1 MVRANLCC
9 AIALVG
15 AWIAGQAAE
24 QAPDVKAIIARSVE
38 VTDADWN
45 AAPRYDF
52 TETDRGP
59 RSTLTYDVTTI
70 RGTPYNRLI
79 MENGKPLK
87 AEDARREE
95 QKLERTVA
103 ERNAESPGETARR
116 IAKYQRGRD
125 RDHLMMSQI
134 ARAFDFRFL
143 CEQTVE
149 DRHVWV
155 LKATP
160 RAGYQPPN
168 METEALTGMNGTL
181 WIDTATYQWVQV
193 EAHVMQPVS
202 IGGFLARVQPG
213 TFFKLDKAPVAPGIW
228 LARHFVMRSKA
239 DVLWVFR
246 NRQAA
251 DESFTDY
258 HLAGASA
265 KK

>member
-1 MVRANLCC
+1 VRVSIWS

-15 AWIAGQAAE
+15 SWIAGQAAE
-24 QAPDVKAIIARSVE
+24 QAPDVKAIIARSVG
-38 VTDADWN
+38 VTDADWD

-59 RSTLTYDVTTI
+59 HGTLTYDVTTI
-70 RGTPYNRLI
+70 RGTPYNRLT
-79 MENGKPLK
+79 MENGKPLS
-87 AEDARREE
+87 AEESRKEE

-103 ERNAESPGETARR
+103 ERNAESSGETARR

-134 ARAFDFRFL
+134 AKAFDFRFVGK
-143 CEQTVE
+143 QTVE
-149 DRHVWV
+149 DHQVWV

-160 RAGYQPPN
+160 HAGYQPPT
-168 METEALTGMNGTL
+168 MQAEALTGMNGTL
-181 WIDTATYQWVQV
+181 WIDTATYQWVRV
-193 EAHVMQPVS
+193 EAHVIQPVS

-213 TFFKLDKAPVAPGIW
+213 TFFKLEKAQVAPGIW

-239 DVLWVFR
+239 EVLWVFR

-251 DESFTDY
+251 DESFSDY
-258 HLAGASA
+258 HLAGETA

>member
-1 MVRANLCC
+1 M
-9 AIALVG
+9 
-15 AWIAGQAAE
+15 AGQAAE
-24 QAPDVKAIIARSVE
+24 RAPDVSTVIARSVG

-52 TETDRGP
+52 IETDRSPHG
-59 RSTLTYDVTTI
+59 TITYDVTTI
-70 RGTPYNRLI
+70 RGTPYSRI
-79 MENGKPLK
+79 VMENGKPLS
-87 AEDARREE
+87 AEGARREE
-95 QKLERTVA
+95 QKLETTVA
-103 ERNAESPGETARR
+103 ERSAESPGEAARR

-134 ARAFDFRFL
+134 TRAFDFQFVGQ
-143 CEQTVE
+143 QTLE
-149 DRHVWV
+149 DHQVWV

-181 WIDTATYQWVQV
+181 WIDSGTYQWVKV
-193 EAHVMQPVS
+193 EAHVIRPVS
-202 IGGFLARVQPG
+202 IGGFLAHVQPG
-213 TFFKLDKAPVAPGIW
+213 TFFELDKAPVAPGIW

-246 NRQAA
+246 NRQAE
-251 DESFTDY
+251 DESFSDY
-258 HLAGASA
+258 HLAGVSA